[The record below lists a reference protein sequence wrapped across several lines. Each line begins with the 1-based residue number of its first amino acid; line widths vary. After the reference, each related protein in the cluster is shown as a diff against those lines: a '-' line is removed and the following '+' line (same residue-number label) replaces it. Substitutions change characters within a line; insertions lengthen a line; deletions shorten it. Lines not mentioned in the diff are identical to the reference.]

1 MLKKI
6 NNIAILKKYL
16 LMLKKIKGDKMFND
30 SEDKIFND
38 RFDAA
43 YQLVPLLE
51 KYRNNPETIVIAI
64 PRGGLEL
71 GYVLAK
77 ELHLPLDVVLTK
89 KIGYPGN
96 PEYAI
101 GAVDTENA
109 YLNEDFQNIAD
120 PEFKNYVSQQIN
132 SIQSLLKE
140 RTLMYRGNKPAL
152 DLKDKIV
159 IVVDDG
165 VATGSTLIATLILIK
180 KAKPKKIV
188 VALPVS
194 PAGTSEKLKEYCD
207 ELICVLIPKQFF
219 GVGQFYKNFDQ
230 VDDQEAIRLLN
241 EANT

>member
-1 MLKKI
+1 MY
-6 NNIAILKKYL
+6 NE
-16 LMLKKIKGDKMFND
+16 

-43 YQLVPLLE
+43 FQLVPLLE
-51 KYRNNPETIVIAI
+51 KYKNNSEAIVIAI

-101 GAVDTENA
+101 GAVDIENA
-109 YLNEDFQNIAD
+109 YLNEDFQNVTE
-120 PEFKNYVSQQIN
+120 PMFQRYVEQQIT
-132 SIQSLLKE
+132 SIQNLLKE
-140 RTLMYRGNKPAL
+140 RTLMYRGNKPPL
-152 DLKDKIV
+152 DLKNKIV

-165 VATGSTLIATLILIK
+165 VATGSTLIATLMLIK
-180 KAKPKKIV
+180 NAKPKEII

-194 PAGTSEKLKEYCD
+194 PAGTLEKLKEYAN
-207 ELICVLIPKQFF
+207 EVICVLVPNQFY
-219 GVGQFYKNFDQ
+219 GVGQFYKKFDQ

-241 EANT
+241 EANI